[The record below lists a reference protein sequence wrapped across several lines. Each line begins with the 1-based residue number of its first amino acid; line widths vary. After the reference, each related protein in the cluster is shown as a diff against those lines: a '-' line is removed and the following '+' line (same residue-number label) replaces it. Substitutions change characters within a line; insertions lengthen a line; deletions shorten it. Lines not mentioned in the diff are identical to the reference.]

1 KRRYKYMR
9 TEVSETL
16 GKLKII
22 EATVPRQYKVI
33 FALTETYNNIK
44 EVNSIVLN
52 EDNLHKSIMNLQD
65 DELTE
70 EIMNNRGAD
79 VLQFVVDDSNKND
92 ILPHPF
98 KKGVF
103 NDFVGEVS
111 VIRSI
116 NHHLNDL

>member
-1 KRRYKYMR
+1 MR

-52 EDNLHKSIMNLQD
+52 EDNLHKSLMNLQG

-70 EIMNNRGAD
+70 EIAINRKGNT
-79 VLQFVVDDSNKND
+79 LQFIVDDKNKND

-98 KKGVF
+98 KKVYSTILL
-103 NDFVGEVS
+103 VKS
-111 VIRSI
+111 ALSAQSTT
-116 NHHLNDL
+116 

>member
-1 KRRYKYMR
+1 IPTLLSQYLNKRRYKYMR

-52 EDNLHKSIMNLQD
+52 EDNLHKSIMNLKED
-65 DELTE
+65 DELAK
-70 EIMNNRGAD
+70 EIAINRKSNT
-79 VLQFVVDDSNKND
+79 LQFIVDDKNKND
-92 ILPHPF
+92 I
-98 KKGVF
+98 
-103 NDFVGEVS
+103 
-111 VIRSI
+111 
-116 NHHLNDL
+116 